1 MGAKVGDMVGA
12 MVGVIVGGKVEDMEH
27 LVQRVVKVT
36 TLSPQM

>member
-1 MGAKVGDMVGA
+1 MGAEVGD